1 MNFIRPEDVENKYN
15 MTSTSTQFPA
25 PRHSGP
31 VPNVMDPTLKHHP
44 NSLYQQKPSL
54 FGEDIRRDLV
64 GHIYEKTSLNEIFF
78 SSSNLELLHSRIQ
91 EQVFQMS
98 GSKHRIDKQSDDD
111 LKLIMRSYYL
121 TYGKNDPT
129 RISEDL
135 ADLNSRVVGYASAKI
150 FSELDFYFF
159 YLKDIQ
165 DFATPIANPTNVNV
179 FRTRS
184 NELKSF
190 F

>member
-1 MNFIRPEDVENKYN
+1 MNFVRPEDVQNKYN
-15 MTSTSTQFPA
+15 MTSTSKQFPA

-64 GHIYEKTSLNEIFF
+64 GHIYEKTSLNEVFF

-121 TYGKNDPT
+121 QYGKNLPDN
-129 RISEDL
+129 INGQVNK
-135 ADLNSRVVGYASAKI
+135 LNNMVINWSSDEI
-150 FSELDFYFF
+150 
-159 YLKDIQ
+159 I
-165 DFATPIANPTNVNV
+165 TNIDQYMKYKETVS
-179 FRTRS
+179 TLPMPLERS
-184 NELKSF
+184 QLSSQKGTKTLEIKSF
-190 F
+190 V